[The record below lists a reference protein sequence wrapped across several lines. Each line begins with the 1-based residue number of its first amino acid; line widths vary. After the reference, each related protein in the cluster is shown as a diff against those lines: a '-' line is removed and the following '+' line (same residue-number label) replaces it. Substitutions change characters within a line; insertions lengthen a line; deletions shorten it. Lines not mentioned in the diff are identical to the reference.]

1 MPSPSVCAAAPMAAT
16 GPEDRAGA
24 GPDGTA
30 ACPVGRQACVSK
42 TKQGSNGPGVQHAL
56 VRSLTEMTCILLCLC
71 VKFRLAWHFEHTRTT
86 ISTKVRV
93 PKFKPKLRKNLM
105 RSLFLSTVLDVMHCL
120 VRGWQ
125 PLPCT
130 LFHWQIMPSACRT
143 PQMDRKYSL
152 NCFIHGH
159 SGAQEQGTADACKQL
174 NPYKA

>member
-42 TKQGSNGPGVQHAL
+42 TKQGSNGPGVQHTL

-71 VKFRLAWHFEHTRTT
+71 VKFRLAWHFEHIRTI

-125 PLPCT
+125 PLPS
-130 LFHWQIMPSACRT
+130 HAV
-143 PQMDRKYSL
+143 SL
-152 NCFIHGH
+152 ADYAVCVQDATDG
-159 SGAQEQGTADACKQL
+159 QEIFS
-174 NPYKA
+174 